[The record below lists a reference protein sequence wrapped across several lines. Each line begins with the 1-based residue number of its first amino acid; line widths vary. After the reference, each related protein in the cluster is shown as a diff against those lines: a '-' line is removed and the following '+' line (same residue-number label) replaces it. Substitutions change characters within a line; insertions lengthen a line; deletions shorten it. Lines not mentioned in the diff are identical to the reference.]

1 MKNISPIRLAIIGHP
16 VKHSLSPLMH
26 STAARVAGFAD
37 DEFSYEKFDVPP
49 QDLALFMRR
58 FRDGPLAGLNVT
70 IPHKLAVM
78 DFLDKIDP
86 TARAIG
92 AVNTIVKKGAT
103 LTGYN
108 TDAYGLIKSV
118 KDIGGAPDLAGKKIF
133 IYGAGG
139 SARAAVSGFIAEN
152 ALSLTIANRTQA
164 RAAELLSRL
173 ASSSAKTKAIGFDE
187 HKTLV
192 ESIAT
197 ADIIVNTTS
206 VGMSGGGDPSGLPP
220 GVEALREGQIVMD
233 IVYNPLMTAFL
244 SSARANGAMTVD
256 GLWMLIYQGA
266 KAFEIWTGREF
277 PVEKARKVLLAELGE
292 G

>member
-1 MKNISPIRLAIIGHP
+1 
-16 VKHSLSPLMH
+16 MH
-26 STAARVAGFAD
+26 AAAAKEAGFAD

-49 QDLALFMRR
+49 QDLATFMRR

-78 DFLDKIDP
+78 EFLDKIDP
-86 TARAIG
+86 AAKVIG
-92 AVNTIVKKGAT
+92 AVNTIVKEGGV

-108 TDAYGLIKSV
+108 TDVYGLMKSV
-118 KDIGGAPDLAGKKIF
+118 KDIGGTPGLAGMKIF

-152 ALSLTIANRTQA
+152 AASLTIANRSQK
-164 RAAELLSRL
+164 RAEELLLRL
-173 ASSSAKTKAIGFDE
+173 APSSTATNVIGYDD

-206 VGMSGGGDPSGLPP
+206 VGMAGGGDPSGLPP
-220 GVEALREGQIVMD
+220 GVEVLRKGQVVVD
-233 IVYNPLMTAFL
+233 IVYNPLVTAFL
-244 SSARANGAMTVD
+244 AAARERGARTVD
-256 GLWMLIYQGA
+256 GLWMLVYQGA
-266 KAFEIWTGREF
+266 RAFEIWTGRQF
-277 PVEKARKVLLAELGE
+277 PVEKARAALLAELGE

>member
-1 MKNISPIRLAIIGHP
+1 
-16 VKHSLSPLMH
+16 MH
-26 STAARVAGFAD
+26 STAARVAGFAA

-49 QDLALFMRR
+49 QDLPSFMRR

-70 IPHKLAVM
+70 IPHKMAVM

-92 AVNTIVKKGAT
+92 AVNTIVKNGAT
-103 LTGYN
+103 LVGYN

-118 KDIGGAPDLAGKKIF
+118 KDVGGVPDLAGKKIF

-152 ALSLTIANRTQA
+152 AASLIIANRTQA
-164 RAAELLSRL
+164 RAVEMLSRL
-173 ASSSAKTKAIGFDE
+173 APGSTAAKAVGYDDR
-187 HKTLV
+187 KTLV
-192 ESIAT
+192 ESVAT

-206 VGMSGGGDPSGLPP
+206 IGMAGGGDPSGLPP
-220 GVEALREGQIVMD
+220 GVEGLREGQIVMD
-233 IVYNPLMTAFL
+233 IVYNPLATAFL
-244 SSARANGAMTVD
+244 SSARANGARTVD
-256 GLWMLIYQGA
+256 GLWMLVYQGA
-266 KAFEIWTGREF
+266 RAFEIWTGRQF
-277 PVEKARKVLLAELGE
+277 PVEKARATLLAELGE

>member
-1 MKNISPIRLAIIGHP
+1 
-16 VKHSLSPLMH
+16 MH

-37 DEFSYEKFDVPP
+37 DEFSYEKFDVEP
-49 QDLALFMRR
+49 QDLPLFMRR

-70 IPHKLAVM
+70 IPHKMEVM
-78 DFLDKIDP
+78 EFLDKIDP
-86 TARAIG
+86 TARNIG
-92 AVNTIVKKGAT
+92 AVNTVVKSGEL

-118 KDIGGAPDLAGKKIF
+118 KEIGGAPDLAGKKIF

-139 SARAAVSGFIAEN
+139 SARAVVSGFIAEN
-152 ALSLTIANRTQA
+152 VASLTIANRTQK

-173 ASSSAKTKAIGFDE
+173 APASTATRAIGYGDS
-187 HKTLV
+187 KTLV

-206 VGMSGGGDPSGLPP
+206 VGMAGGGDPSGLPP
-220 GVEALREGQIVMD
+220 GVEGLRVGQTVVD
-233 IVYNPLMTAFL
+233 IVYNPLTTAFL
-244 SSARANGAMTVD
+244 GAARSRGARTVD

-277 PVEKARKVLLAELGE
+277 PVGKAREVLLAELGE

>member
-1 MKNISPIRLAIIGHP
+1 
-16 VKHSLSPLMH
+16 MH
-26 STAARVAGFAD
+26 TTAAKEVGFIA

-49 QDLALFMRR
+49 EDLPTFMRR
-58 FRDGPLAGLNVT
+58 FRDGPLVGLNVT

-78 DFLDKIDP
+78 EFLDTIDP

-92 AVNTIVKKGAT
+92 AVNTIVKSGAN

-118 KDIGGAPDLAGKKIF
+118 KDIGGTANLAGKNIF

-152 ALSLTIANRTQA
+152 AASLIIANRTQA
-164 RAAELLSRL
+164 RAVELLSRL
-173 ASSSAKTKAIGFDE
+173 ARSATTVKAIGYDDR
-187 HKTLV
+187 KTLV

-206 VGMSGGGDPSGLPP
+206 VGMSGGDDPSGLPP
-220 GVEALREGQIVMD
+220 GVEALREGQVVMD
-233 IVYNPLMTAFL
+233 IVYNPLTTAFL
-244 SSARANGAMTVD
+244 SSARANGAITVD
-256 GLWMLIYQGA
+256 GLWMLVYQGA
-266 KAFEIWTGREF
+266 RAFEIWTGREF
-277 PVEKARKVLLAELGE
+277 PVEKARAVLLAKLGE